1 MSAQKSI
8 LITGCSSGIG
18 LDTARRLKSMGW
30 RVFASCRS
38 LDDCAAREAEGFEA
52 PQLDYED
59 PGSIATCA
67 DHVLAKTDGQLDA
80 VFHNG
85 AYAIPGPL
93 EDIPTEAL
101 RTQFEAN
108 FLGWH
113 ELNRHILP
121 AMRTAGGGR
130 VLLNSSV
137 LGLVGM
143 RWRGAYVASKFAL
156 EGYADVLR
164 MEMSGTGIHVV
175 LIEPGPIETAFRAN
189 AIKQFDKWVDW
200 KTSPRKAQ
208 YEASLLD
215 QLHKGGSSKVQW
227 PASAVTDVVVK
238 ALTVSTPKARYG
250 VTTPTHAMAI
260 ARRVLPTRALDW
272 VLKKG

>member
-1 MSAQKSI
+1 MKSRSI

-18 LDTARRLKSMGW
+18 LDTAKRLASDGW

-38 LDDCAAREAEGFEA
+38 EEDCAERVAEGFEA

-59 PGSIATCA
+59 SDSIARGA
-67 DHVLAKTDGQLDA
+67 QEVLQATGGTLDA

-85 AYAIPGPL
+85 AYALPGPL
-93 EDIPTEAL
+93 EDIPADGM

-113 ELNRHILP
+113 DLNRHLIP
-121 AMRTAGGGR
+121 VMRKQGHGR
-130 VLLNSSV
+130 IMFNSSV

-143 RWRGAYVASKFAL
+143 RWRGAYVATKFAL

-164 MEMSGTGIHVV
+164 MEMAETGIKVV
-175 LIEPGPIETAFRAN
+175 LIEPGPIETDFRKN
-189 AIKQFDKWVDW
+189 AIKQFDNWVDW
-200 KTSPRKAQ
+200 KASPRRAQ
-208 YEASLLD
+208 YESSLLD
-215 QLHKGGSSKVQW
+215 LLKKGGSSGVQW
-227 PASAVTDVVVK
+227 PASAVTDAVVK
-238 ALTVSTPKARYG
+238 ALNAPNPRARYG
-250 VTTPTHAMAI
+250 VTTPTHAMAV

-272 VLKKG
+272 ILKKG